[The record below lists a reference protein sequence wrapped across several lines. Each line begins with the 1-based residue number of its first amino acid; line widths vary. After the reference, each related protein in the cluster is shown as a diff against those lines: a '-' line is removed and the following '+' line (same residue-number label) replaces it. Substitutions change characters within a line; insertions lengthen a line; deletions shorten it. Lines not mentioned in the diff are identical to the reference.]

1 MATYPYITFSCLG
14 LRYYGWWASPPVAPS
29 NGTSSR
35 FLRSTMCC
43 CYQASTKTCQSP
55 ATMVVA
61 FLPGSNGPS
70 VCIITCGGAVRR
82 RRRRRRKHNCTRRR
96 RSSNNNNNI
105 MENAWHRWRWKN
117 LTPLGVGGRSS
128 AMDCTKRQPLY
139 ARLLRCPCESG
150 LSITDIVRL
159 VYPSSF
165 ELSQNKIWIEWPIIL
180 NCLMY
185 YTEVIG
191 QGISPSNSPPYSYV
205 WYIVKVN
212 NRPTTSPNHFQDR
225 MIIRIP
231 LRHTPIISWLG
242 NNNFPAIW
250 ETLLG

>member
-35 FLRSTMCC
+35 FLRWVMC

-82 RRRRRRKHNCTRRR
+82 RRRRKHNCTRRR
-96 RSSNNNNNI
+96 RSRSSNNNNNI
-105 MENAWHRWRWKN
+105 MENAWRRWRWKN
-117 LTPLGVGGRSS
+117 LTPLGVGGRRS
-128 AMDCTKRQPLY
+128 AGGCTKRRPLY

-150 LSITDIVRL
+150 LSITLSDLCIHL
-159 VYPSSF
+159 FPNYLKTKF
-165 ELSQNKIWIEWPIIL
+165 ELNDLSFWI
-180 NCLMY
+180 
-185 YTEVIG
+185 V
-191 QGISPSNSPPYSYV
+191 
-205 WYIVKVN
+205 
-212 NRPTTSPNHFQDR
+212 
-225 MIIRIP
+225 
-231 LRHTPIISWLG
+231 
-242 NNNFPAIW
+242 
-250 ETLLG
+250 

>member
-82 RRRRRRKHNCTRRR
+82 RRRRRKHNCTRRR

-105 MENAWHRWRWKN
+105 MENAWHRWH
-117 LTPLGVGGRSS
+117 
-128 AMDCTKRQPLY
+128 CTRRIWLPWELVAEAVQWNAQRDDLCTHVFFVVR
-139 ARLLRCPCESG
+139 ANQGCP
-150 LSITDIVRL
+150 
-159 VYPSSF
+159 
-165 ELSQNKIWIEWPIIL
+165 
-180 NCLMY
+180 
-185 YTEVIG
+185 
-191 QGISPSNSPPYSYV
+191 
-205 WYIVKVN
+205 
-212 NRPTTSPNHFQDR
+212 
-225 MIIRIP
+225 
-231 LRHTPIISWLG
+231 
-242 NNNFPAIW
+242 
-250 ETLLG
+250 